1 LSQNHEGES
10 LAPTGSNQIQWLPW
24 GGSAFA
30 QAQAENKP
38 VLLSIGAVWCYWCH
52 VMDEATYVDPEVAD
66 YVNNNF
72 VSVRVD
78 NDHRPDINL
87 RYNVGGWP
95 STVFLTGHGGYI
107 AGATYLPP
115 DQLLAMLMEVQRTYR
130 DQKPEVYD
138 QGNSLLRQRR
148 EEVAKIAAGAELGE
162 ELVDRIARR
171 VAGTYDPRNG
181 GFGEAPKFPGVPILS
196 LLLHLFRT
204 TREEF
209 YRVMLVKTLD
219 GMAASPFFDQAE
231 GGFFRYSPAPDW
243 SEAQHEKMLE
253 DNIGLAR
260 IYLEAYLLLE
270 QDRYREVASRTIDYL
285 MNNLYDDEARGFRGS
300 QGAHSDYFGLPKE
313 SRQGQPSPPVD
324 LYCYSSWSAQAVSLL
339 LSAAWKLRRPE
350 LRLTALN
357 VLAKLDAMAQTGRL
371 SHIYSVSSPPKPA
384 ASSQLLTDWA
394 CLLNALMDAASYAG
408 DSERYLERAKA
419 VALILMAEFGDTS
432 NGGFFDVDSDSEAV
446 GHMRVREK
454 PLPENVAA
462 AQGLLKL
469 HQATGD
475 ETYRET
481 AQRTLSAYVEA
492 NRVYGEFAAS
502 YALTV
507 DLALNEPIEVT
518 IEGHLDE
525 GHLDE
530 GNLDEGH
537 LDEGNLNE
545 GHLENPDTQAM
556 LRAAAQVTYP
566 NIVVKLVEA
575 LAENQVV
582 AHVCL
587 NTVCLPPV
595 SDPSELALTVA
606 EAVAPEASSF
616 ENIFQQFGGL

>member
-1 LSQNHEGES
+1 MSQNREGES

-30 QAQAENKP
+30 KAQAEDKP

-52 VMDEATYVDPEVAD
+52 VMDEATYIDSEVAT
-66 YVNNNF
+66 YVNQNF

-115 DQLLAMLMEVQRTYR
+115 DQMLAMLMEVQRAYQG
-130 DQKPEVYD
+130 QKPEVYD

-148 EEVAKIAAGAELGE
+148 EEVAKIAAGAELSVD
-162 ELVDRIARR
+162 LVDRIARR

-196 LLLHLFRT
+196 LLLHLYRT

-209 YRVMLVKTLD
+209 YRVMLAKTLD
-219 GMAASPFFDQAE
+219 GMAASPFFDHAE
-231 GGFFRYSPAPDW
+231 GGFFRYSPSPDW

-260 IYLEAYLLLE
+260 IYLEAFSLLD
-270 QDRYREVASRTIDYL
+270 QDQYREIASRTIDYL
-285 MNNLYDDEARGFRGS
+285 MDNLYDNDAGGFRGS
-300 QGAHSDYFGLPKE
+300 QGAHSDYFGLPLE
-313 SRQGQPSPPVD
+313 SRSGQTSPPID
-324 LYCYSSWSAQAVSLL
+324 PFCYTSWSAQAVSLL
-339 LSAAWKLRRPE
+339 LTAAWKLQRPE
-350 LRLTALN
+350 LRVTALDA
-357 VLAKLDAMAQTGRL
+357 LEKLDAMAQTGRL
-371 SHIYSVSSPPKPA
+371 SHIYNSSGPA
-384 ASSQLLTDWA
+384 EPAETQLLTDWVY
-394 CLLNALMDAASYAG
+394 LLNALMDAASYASDG
-408 DSERYLERAKA
+408 ERYLARANA
-419 VALILMAEFGDTS
+419 AASVLMAEFHDAS
-432 NGGFFDVDSDSEAV
+432 SGGFFDVDSNPDAV
-446 GHMRVREK
+446 GYLRVREK

-469 HQATGD
+469 HQVTGD
-475 ETYRET
+475 DNHLET

-507 DLALNEPIEVT
+507 DLALHQPIEIT
-518 IEGHLDE
+518 IEGAVE
-525 GHLDE
+525 SA
-530 GNLDEGH
+530 
-537 LDEGNLNE
+537 
-545 GHLENPDTQAM
+545 DTQAM
-556 LRAAAQVTYP
+556 IRAASQVPYP
-566 NIVVKLVEA
+566 NLVVKLIEVPT
-575 LAENQVV
+575 ENQVL

-595 SDPSELALTVA
+595 TDPAELELTVT
-606 EAVAPEASSF
+606 EAMAPQASPF
-616 ENIFQQFGGL
+616 ADIFQQFNGN